1 MAAKKDTFEFEHE
14 GKVFTADR
22 AAITSYRN
30 TKAIAR
36 VESDPDG
43 YFRAMEEIFC
53 GKDGEYADE
62 LGGGNEAIG
71 QLYASAAKA
80 AGAKNS

>member
-1 MAAKKDTFEFEHE
+1 MAEKKDLFEVEFR
-14 GKVFTADR
+14 GKKFTADR
-22 AAITSYRN
+22 AQIMSYRN

-36 VESDPDG
+36 VGSDPEG
-43 YFRAMEEIFC
+43 YFRAMEAIFC
-53 GKDGEYADE
+53 GKDDEYADE

-71 QLYASAAKA
+71 QLYNAAAEA